1 MPSSGPGAS
10 EAVCGLHAGEPLS
23 CSTAELHCSPPPAG
37 ELLQPCVPEAAL
49 AGAQAALQTIPRGGG
64 GGQGAG
70 AGGHQDH
77 QEGRARHQGAAA
89 AGQGN
94 AVGAGAGGED

>member
-1 MPSSGPGAS
+1 MQVSPYPA
-10 EAVCGLHAGEPLS
+10 ALQ
-23 CSTAELHCSPPPAG
+23 HCTPPPAG

-94 AVGAGAGGED
+94 AAGAGAGGED

>member
-1 MPSSGPGAS
+1 M
-10 EAVCGLHAGEPLS
+10 
-23 CSTAELHCSPPPAG
+23 
-37 ELLQPCVPEAAL
+37 PEAAL

-64 GGQGAG
+64 GRQGAG

-77 QEGRARHQGAAA
+77 QEGGARHQGAAA

-94 AVGAGAGGED
+94 DEDAGAGAGGN